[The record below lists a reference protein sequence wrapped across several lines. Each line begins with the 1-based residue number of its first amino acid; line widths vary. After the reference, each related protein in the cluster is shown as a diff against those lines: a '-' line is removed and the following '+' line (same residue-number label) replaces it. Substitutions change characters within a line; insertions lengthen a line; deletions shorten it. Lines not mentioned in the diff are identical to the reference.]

1 MGEYSIFRA
10 TGGRPL
16 PTEKTDLKITGMTCA
31 TCVQTIESKLRST
44 PGVENA
50 TVNLGTERS
59 MAEYDPSVTSP
70 EEIVKS
76 IEEVGYGVLT
86 EEITLN
92 VGGMTCATCV
102 QTIEG
107 VLKQTPGVISATA
120 NLATEKA
127 WVKYNPITT
136 GPKELIKAIEAV
148 GYKASLP
155 EDEAVKDTERLAR
168 HKEITTQKRNL
179 IVAFVIML
187 PVTLISMRTGFSGAF
202 ESVGLG
208 FIPNY
213 DDNIWFLYAIFVLTT
228 ITLAGP
234 GRQYFVR
241 AARGLSHGNADMNLL
256 IAAGTGAAYVLSV
269 VATFFDLGAGYE
281 HVYFDTTAM
290 LIMFITLGKYL
301 EAIAKGRTSDAIRKL
316 VSLQAKTARVIRDG
330 NEIEIPAEDVL
341 VGDIV
346 IIKPG
351 EKIPV
356 DGIVIDGH
364 SSVDES
370 MISGESIPVE
380 KKVGD
385 ECIGATLNKNGLL
398 RIRATKV
405 GKDTALAQIV
415 KLVEDAQTSKPPVQ
429 RLADVVAGQFALT
442 VLILGLVAF
451 FFWFFFGF
459 AEFSGYGT
467 PFRFSLL
474 ISITTIVIACPC
486 AIGLATPTAVMVGT
500 GLGAENGVLIKG
512 GEALE
517 NAHKL
522 DVVVFDKTGTLTEG
536 EPSLTDVVIYDK
548 GITEAEVLR
557 LAAVAEKGSEHPLG
571 EAIVEGAE
579 KRGIHIDDADEF
591 KAIPGKGVEAQFEG
605 KRILLGTRRLMES
618 NNIDVKNM
626 EGQMS
631 KLENDG
637 KTVMIVSI
645 DDRPTGIV
653 AVADTITSYAPGA
666 VTQLQSM
673 GIEVVMITGD
683 NRRTGEAIARQLG
696 IKRVLAEVLPQD
708 KAMEIK
714 RLQKGEKRV
723 AMVGDGINDAPALTQ
738 ADIGVG
744 IGSGTD
750 VAIESADIVLI
761 RNDVRDVVSAIK
773 LSKKTMGKI
782 KQNLFW
788 AFVYNSVGIPVGMG
802 IFFPAFAFLVNP
814 ALAAAFM
821 AMSSVSVTTNSL
833 LLRRYK
839 VRAAAKKK
847 KPKAVGVPA
856 PAPGA

>member
-1 MGEYSIFRA
+1 M
-10 TGGRPL
+10 T
-16 PTEKTDLKITGMTCA
+16 TEKTDLKITGMTCA
-31 TCVQTIESKLRST
+31 MCVQTIESKLKST

-50 TVNLGTERS
+50 TVNLATEKG
-59 MAEYDPSVTSP
+59 MAEYDPSVTTP

-86 EEITLN
+86 EEVTLN

-107 VLKQTPGVISATA
+107 VLKQTPGVISTTA

-127 WVKYNPITT
+127 WVKYNPIAT
-136 GPKELIKAIEAV
+136 GPKEFVKAIEAV
-148 GYKASLP
+148 GYTASLP

-168 HKEITTQKRNL
+168 VKEITTQKRNL
-179 IVAFVIML
+179 IVSFLIMI

-213 DDNIWFLYAIFVLTT
+213 DDNVWFLYAIFVLTT

-256 IAAGTGAAYVLSV
+256 IAAGTGAAFVLSV
-269 VATFFDLGAGYE
+269 VAMLSVATTFFDLGAGYE
-281 HVYFDTTAM
+281 HVYYDTVAM

-316 VSLQAKTARVIRDG
+316 ISLQAKTARVLREG
-330 NEIEIPAEDVL
+330 EEVEIPAEDVL

-351 EKIPV
+351 EKVPV
-356 DGIVIDGH
+356 DGIVIEGR

-370 MISGESIPVE
+370 MISGESIPVG

-398 RIRATKV
+398 RVRASKV

-451 FFWFFFGF
+451 FFWFFYGF
-459 AEFSGYGT
+459 SAYSGYGT

-536 EPSLTDVVIYDK
+536 EPSLTDVVIFDK
-548 GITEAEVLR
+548 SMTQDEVLK

-571 EAIVEGAE
+571 ESIVEGAE
-579 KRGIHIDDADEF
+579 KRGIHIHDADEF
-591 KAIPGKGVEAQFEG
+591 KAIPGKGVEARYEG

-618 NNIDVKNM
+618 NDIDVKDL
-626 EGQMS
+626 EGQLS
-631 KLENDG
+631 KLETDG
-637 KTVMIVSI
+637 KTAMIISI
-645 DDRPTGIV
+645 DGRPTGIV

-696 IKRVLAEVLPQD
+696 IQRVLAEVLPRD
-708 KAMEIK
+708 KATEIK

-738 ADIGVG
+738 ADIGIG

-788 AFVYNSVGIPVGMG
+788 AFIYNSVGIPVGMG

-839 VRAAAKKK
+839 VRATAKKRR
-847 KPKAVGVPA
+847 PKAVGVPT

>member
-1 MGEYSIFRA
+1 
-10 TGGRPL
+10 
-16 PTEKTDLKITGMTCA
+16 MTCA
-31 TCVQTIESKLRST
+31 MCVQTIESKLKST

-50 TVNLGTERS
+50 TVNLATERG

-86 EEITLN
+86 EEVTLN
-92 VGGMTCATCV
+92 VEGMTCASCV

-107 VLKQTPGVISATA
+107 VLKQTPGVISTSV

-127 WVKYNPITT
+127 WVKYNPIVT
-136 GPKELIKAIEAV
+136 GPKELIKAMEAV
-148 GYKASLP
+148 GYNASLP
-155 EDEAVKDTERLAR
+155 KEEAVKDTERLAR
-168 HKEITTQKRNL
+168 QKEITTQRRNL
-179 IVAFVIML
+179 IVAVIIML
-187 PVTLISMRTGFSGAF
+187 PVTFISMRTGMSGAF

-213 DDNIWFLYAIFVLTT
+213 DDNVWYLYLIFVLTT
-228 ITLAGP
+228 ITLVGP

-241 AARGLSHGNADMNLL
+241 AGRGLSHGNADMNLL
-256 IAAGTGAAYVLSV
+256 IAAGTGSAYVLSV
-269 VATFFDLGAGYE
+269 VATFFHLGAGYE
-281 HVYFDTTAM
+281 HVYYDTAAM

-316 VSLQAKTARVIRDG
+316 ISLQAKTARILREGV
-330 NEIEIPAEDVL
+330 EVEVPTEDVM
-341 VGDIV
+341 VGDILV
-346 IIKPG
+346 IKPG
-351 EKIPV
+351 EKVPV
-356 DGIVIDGH
+356 DGTVIDGH

-405 GKDTALAQIV
+405 GKDTALAQII

-429 RLADVVAGQFALT
+429 RLADIVAGQFALA
-442 VLILGLVAF
+442 VLSLGLIAF
-451 FFWFFFGF
+451 FFWFFYGFG
-459 AEFSGYGT
+459 EFSGYGT

-517 NAHKL
+517 NTHKL
-522 DVVVFDKTGTLTEG
+522 NVVVFDKTGTLTEG
-536 EPSLTDVVIYDK
+536 EPSLTDVVVHDSNL
-548 GITEAEVLR
+548 TQEDVLR

-579 KRGIHIDDADEF
+579 RRGIRVHDADEF
-591 KAIPGKGVEAQFEG
+591 KAIPGMGIEAKVEG
-605 KRILLGTRRLMES
+605 KRVLLGTRRLMES
-618 NNIDVKNM
+618 KNIEV
-626 EGQMS
+626 GV
-631 KLENDG
+631 LEEQLSRLESDG
-637 KTVMIVSI
+637 KTAMIVSI
-645 DDRPTGIV
+645 DDRATGIV
-653 AVADTITSYAPGA
+653 AVADTITEYAPGA
-666 VTQLQSM
+666 VTRLQNM

-683 NRRTGEAIARQLG
+683 NKRTGEAIARQLG
-696 IKRVLAEVLPQD
+696 IKKVLAEVLPQD
-708 KAMEIK
+708 KAAEIK
-714 RLQKGEKRV
+714 RLQKGDKKV

-738 ADIGVG
+738 ADIGIG

-761 RNDVRDVVSAIK
+761 RNDVRDVVSAIR

-788 AFVYNSVGIPVGMG
+788 AFIYNTVGIPVGMG
-802 IFFPAFAFLVNP
+802 IFFPAFGFLVNP
-814 ALAAAFM
+814 GLAAAFM

-833 LLRRYK
+833 LLRRFK
-839 VRAAAKKK
+839 VRAAEKKRAR
-847 KPKAVGVPA
+847 AVGVQA
-856 PAPGA
+856 PTPGV

>member
-1 MGEYSIFRA
+1 M
-10 TGGRPL
+10 
-16 PTEKTDLKITGMTCA
+16 DLKITGMTCA
-31 TCVQTIESKLRST
+31 MCVQTIESKLKST

-50 TVNLGTERS
+50 TVNLATERG

-70 EEIVKS
+70 EKIVKS

-86 EEITLN
+86 EEVTLN
-92 VGGMTCATCV
+92 VEEMTCATCV

-107 VLKQTPGVISATA
+107 VLNQTPGVIMATV
-120 NLATEKA
+120 NLATERA
-127 WVKYNPITT
+127 WVKYNPITA
-136 GPKELIKAIEAV
+136 GPKEFIKAIGAV
-148 GYKASLP
+148 GYTASLP

-168 HKEITTQKRNL
+168 QQEIGTQKRNL

-187 PVTLISMRTGFSGAF
+187 PVTLISMRTGVSGSF
-202 ESVGLG
+202 ESIGLG

-213 DDNIWFLYAIFVLTT
+213 DDNIWFLYAIFVMTT
-228 ITLAGP
+228 ISMAWP
-234 GRQYFVR
+234 GRQFYVR
-241 AARGLSHGNADMNLL
+241 AARGLRHGNADMNLL
-256 IAAGTGAAYVLSV
+256 VAAGTGSAYALSV

-281 HVYFDTTAM
+281 HVYYDTAAM
-290 LIMFITLGKYL
+290 LIMFIILGKYL

-316 VSLQAKTARVIRDG
+316 ISLQAKTARVLRDG
-330 NEIEIPAEDVL
+330 KEVEIPAEDVL

-346 IIKPG
+346 TIKPG
-351 EKIPV
+351 EKVPV
-356 DGIVIDGH
+356 DGMVIEGY

-385 ECIGATLNKNGLL
+385 ECIGSTLNKNGLL

-429 RLADVVAGQFALT
+429 RLADVVAGHFALT

-451 FFWFFFGF
+451 FFWFFYGF

-548 GITEAEVLR
+548 GMTEAEVLK

-571 EAIVEGAE
+571 ESIVEGAE
-579 KRGIHIDDADEF
+579 KRGIHVDDADEF
-591 KAIPGKGVEAQFEG
+591 KAIPGMGVEARFEG
-605 KRILLGTRRLMES
+605 KRILLGTRLLMES

-626 EGQMS
+626 EGQLS

-637 KTVMIVSI
+637 KTAMILSI

-666 VTQLQSM
+666 VSQLQSM
-673 GIEVVMITGD
+673 GIEVIMITGD

-696 IKRVLAEVLPQD
+696 IQRVLAEVLPQD

-738 ADIGVG
+738 ADIGIG

-788 AFVYNSVGIPVGMG
+788 AFIYNSVGIPVGMG

-839 VRAAAKKK
+839 VRATARRKR
-847 KPKAVGVPA
+847 PKAVGVPA
-856 PAPGA
+856 PAHGA